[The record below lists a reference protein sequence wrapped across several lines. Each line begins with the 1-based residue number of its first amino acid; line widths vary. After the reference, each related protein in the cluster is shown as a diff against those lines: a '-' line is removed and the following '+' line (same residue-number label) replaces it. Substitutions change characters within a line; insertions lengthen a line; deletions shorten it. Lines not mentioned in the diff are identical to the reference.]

1 MGRPAKKREHK
12 KDKREK
18 DMREKDKHAKG
29 QHNKRH
35 KVKEPRQS
43 KSVPTIE
50 LEGAGL
56 PVSEA
61 LGASTPV
68 APTSVVD
75 FWFDPICPWTWL
87 TSRWLLEVQE
97 VRPVKLVWRLL
108 SRSVI
113 KDGADVSEDMRAE
126 HDADRAPVRVALAVG
141 EQFGQEQ
148 LGSFYTALG
157 TRIHVRKEG
166 FGREVLE
173 AALADVGLPTE
184 LADLGYLGDN
194 DDALRRSHGEA
205 MELVGFESD
214 SPVTRIDGAAYF
226 GPIFSPR
233 PQGQQAGQVF
243 DAITMLDSFSGFRE
257 LKRARPQ
264 EPILD

>member
-1 MGRPAKKREHK
+1 MGRAARKREHK

-18 DMREKDKHAKG
+18 DRREKDKREKG
-29 QHNKRH
+29 QHNRRH
-35 KVKEPRQS
+35 KAKEPRQG
-43 KSVPTIE
+43 KSVPTTE

-61 LGASTPV
+61 RGAATPV

-87 TSRWLLEVQE
+87 TSRWLIEVQE
-97 VRPVKLVWRLL
+97 VRPVKLVWHVL
-108 SRSVI
+108 SLSVM
-113 KDGADVSEDMRAE
+113 KDGEDVAEDARAQL
-126 HDADRAPVRVALAVG
+126 DAGWGPVRVALAVG

-157 TRIHVRKEG
+157 TRIHLRKEG
-166 FGREVLE
+166 LGREVLE
-173 AALADVGLPTE
+173 AALADVGLPTD

-194 DDALRRSHGEA
+194 DDALRQSHGEA
-205 MELVGFESD
+205 MELAGFECG

-233 PQGQQAGQVF
+233 PHGQQAGQVF
-243 DAITMLDSFSGFRE
+243 DAIATLDAVSGFRE

>member
-1 MGRPAKKREHK
+1 MGKTAKKRGRK
-12 KDKREK
+12 KDKHEK
-18 DMREKDKHAKG
+18 GRHGKDQGPKKS
-29 QHNKRH
+29 
-35 KVKEPRQS
+35 RQS
-43 KSVPTIE
+43 TSVPMTE

-56 PVSEA
+56 PASA
-61 LGASTPV
+61 THGGSTPV

-75 FWFDPICPWTWL
+75 FWFDPISPWAWL
-87 TSRWLLEVQE
+87 TSRWLLDVQE
-97 VRPVKLVWRLL
+97 VRSVKLVWHLL
-108 SRSVI
+108 SMSVMG
-113 KDGADVSEDMRAE
+113 DGTDPSEDVRAE
-126 HDADRAPVRVALAVG
+126 LDAGWAPARFALAVC

-157 TRIHVRKEG
+157 TRIHVQKEG

-173 AALADVGLPTE
+173 AALANVGLPTE

-214 SPVTRIDGAAYF
+214 TPVTRIDGAAYF

-233 PQGQQAGQVF
+233 PQGPQAGQVF

>member
-1 MGRPAKKREHK
+1 MARAAKKREHK
-12 KDKREK
+12 KDKRA
-18 DMREKDKHAKG
+18 KDKHAKG
-29 QHNKRH
+29 QHDKPH
-35 KVKEPRQS
+35 KAKEPRQS

-61 LGASTPV
+61 LGASTSV

-75 FWFDPICPWTWL
+75 FWFDPVCPWTWL

-97 VRPVKLVWRLL
+97 VRPVKLVWHLL
-108 SRSVI
+108 SHSLM

-126 HDADRAPVRVALAVG
+126 LDAGWAPVRVALAVG

-157 TRIHVRKEG
+157 TRIHVRDEG

-194 DDALRRSHGEA
+194 DDALRQSYGEA
-205 MELVGFESD
+205 MELVGFESE
-214 SPVTRIDGAAYF
+214 SPVTRVDGAAYF
-226 GPIFSPR
+226 GPIFSPL
-233 PQGQQAGQVF
+233 PQGQRAGQVF
-243 DAITMLDSFSGFRE
+243 DAIAMLDASSGFRE

>member
-1 MGRPAKKREHK
+1 MGRAAKKRERK

-18 DMREKDKHAKG
+18 DKHEKDKHAKG
-29 QHNKRH
+29 QHDKHH
-35 KVKEPRQS
+35 KAKEPRQD
-43 KSVPTIE
+43 KYVPTIE

-61 LGASTPV
+61 LAASTPV

-87 TSRWLLEVQE
+87 TSRWLIEVQE
-97 VRPVKLVWRLL
+97 VRPVKLVWHVL
-108 SRSVI
+108 SLSVM
-113 KDGADVSEDMRAE
+113 KDGADVAEDKRAQL
-126 HDADRAPVRVALAVG
+126 DAGWAPVRVALAVG

-148 LGSFYTALG
+148 LGRFYTALG
-157 TRIHVRKEG
+157 TRIHLRKEG
-166 FGREVLE
+166 FGRAVLE

-194 DDALRRSHGEA
+194 DDALRQSHGEA
-205 MELVGFESD
+205 MELVGFESG

-226 GPIFSPR
+226 GPVFSPR
-233 PQGQQAGQVF
+233 PHSQEAGQVF
-243 DAITMLDSFSGFRE
+243 DAIAMLDALSGFRE